1 MLVSWRY
8 KYRNSPMDRI
18 DPRARWIFSFAFLL
32 SISMFWNARYLVFFF
47 ILAVI
52 WYGIGRTRWKE
63 TRRGW
68 LLVSIML
75 FSMIVI
81 NTIITGGGAGGVV
94 PEGGHVLWPNGF
106 TLPLVNW
113 RVHFGLTVERLWFAI
128 CQLLRIGGISL
139 IFILIPYTMDS
150 RSYGATFRG
159 LGLPDRFAYTME
171 LSFRFIPTLARDLA
185 VTLDAQKARGYELEK
200 VKGGLISKITRIAP
214 LLVPVTMNAIVG
226 SEDVANA
233 MDLRCF
239 GQAKRTW
246 LYALKYHWW
255 DIVLIAF
262 SALMLIA
269 SSVAVYIFHQSGFWV
284 PEFFRNLLIK

>member
-32 SISMFWNARYLVFFF
+32 SISMFWNARYLVFLF

-52 WYGIGRTRWKE
+52 WYSLGRTRWKE

-94 PEGGHVLWPNGF
+94 PEGGHKLWPDGF

-113 RVHFGLTVERLWFAI
+113 HVHFNLTVERLWFAI

-269 SSVAVYIFHQSGFWV
+269 SSLAVYIFHQSGFWV